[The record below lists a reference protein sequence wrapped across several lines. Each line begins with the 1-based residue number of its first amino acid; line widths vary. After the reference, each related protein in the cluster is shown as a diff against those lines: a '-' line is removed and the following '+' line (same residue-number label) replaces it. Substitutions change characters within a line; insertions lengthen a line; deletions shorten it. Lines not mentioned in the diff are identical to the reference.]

1 MITKDVDFSKTTTAV
16 LEGFDHRYTDMVTS
30 LLERRNTETTTLSDK
45 EAEIYADI
53 QNGYGLLVLADEDD
67 KKEAFTITSEF
78 LVPSNELAASFK
90 LMWRRWCVKQEIN
103 SENGLLLLMSKVTDA
118 MKQHMTPKNQQSLNN
133 LSIGLMGAVLDNY
146 PELVSKMHG
155 AVDNGFAPC
164 LVVTN
169 EQDLTKCGVCYG
181 GRYIPS

>member
-1 MITKDVDFSKTTTAV
+1 MKTKEIDFNETTTTV

-30 LLERRNTETTTLSDK
+30 LLERRNTETTALREK

-53 QNGYGLLVLADEDD
+53 QSGYGLLVLADEDD
-67 KKEAFTITSEF
+67 KKEPFTISSEF

-90 LMWRRWCVKQEIN
+90 LMWRRWCAKQDIN
-103 SENGLLLLMSKVTDA
+103 SENGLLLLMRKVTDD
-118 MKQHMTPKNQQSLNN
+118 MKQHMTKKNQQSLNN

-169 EQDLTKCGVCYG
+169 ENSLTKCGVCYG
-181 GRYIPS
+181 GKYTPS